1 MGTNIDKR
9 ENLANEIAKIA
20 GVTALVLS
28 LIATISFA
36 NTTNSASSGFED
48 IDKIFQS
55 ETSDN
60 NYWNDSWVPPGYTA
74 WSSDS
79 NIAWKWAE
87 SGKNN
92 CQNYGCISAEFI
104 SERGCANGLY
114 AAINW
119 LDSSDSV
126 ISYSNDSIPSL
137 NAYQT
142 AKLRFDDIEGNGESG
157 QMSTINCR

>member
-1 MGTNIDKR
+1 VGINIDKR

-36 NTTNSASSGFED
+36 NTTNSASSKFEE
-48 IDKIFQS
+48 IDKVFQS
-55 ETSDN
+55 DTSDSS
-60 NYWNDSWVPPGYTA
+60 YWNDSWVPPGYSA

-79 NIAWKWAE
+79 NIAWKWTE
-87 SGKNN
+87 KGEYS
-92 CQNYGCISAEFI
+92 CQNYGCLSAEFI

-119 LDSSDSV
+119 LDSSESV
-126 ISYSNDSIPSL
+126 VSYSNVSIPSL
-137 NAYQT
+137 GAYRP
-142 AKLRFDDIEGNGESG
+142 AKLKFDDIEGNGKRGE
-157 QMSTINCR
+157 MSTINCR